1 MIAFRQLKML
11 KVAII
16 ILSIEKK
23 EKKRKEK
30 RGNYHDWYKHV
41 LVGYVG
47 DMVKWESTNKISERL
62 NFGERKVHNIT
73 NNLSQ
78 KKKKKRSITSN
89 PFVFCI

>member
-1 MIAFRQLKML
+1 M
-11 KVAII
+11 
-16 ILSIEKK
+16 
-23 EKKRKEK
+23 
-30 RGNYHDWYKHV
+30 
-41 LVGYVG
+41 VGYVG

-62 NFGERKVHNIT
+62 NFGEWKVHNIT